1 MKYNVRI
8 YYDTFI
14 DVEVDAKDSNEAIE
28 KAEMEADVM
37 DENNFIEEIKDN
49 LVNKDESEVFNINH

>member
-14 DVEVDAKDSNEAIE
+14 DIEVEAKDEETARE
-28 KAEMEADVM
+28 LAEMQVDVM
-37 DENNFIEEIKDN
+37 DYKDFTEAIRDNF
-49 LVNKDESEVFNINH
+49 VNKDESDVFDI

>member
-14 DVEVDAKDSNEAIE
+14 DIEVEAKDEETARE
-28 KAEMEADVM
+28 LAEMQVDVM
-37 DENNFIEEIKDN
+37 DYNDFTEAIRDNF
-49 LVNKDESEVFNINH
+49 VNKDESDVFDI